1 MRGLLMQM
9 MRCSVSGP
17 RCVCVVKSWCAAMP
31 LLFVACCCAGVLA
44 APQGQQHDLAADLGK
59 AIADIAGR
67 VALEDGYG
75 EEFAAAFR
83 PSGHSLRAGHAPSDA
98 VAFAGADGGAAQRLV
113 MLHSP
118 AETTDAALR
127 SISTLEAAREPKRAA
142 ALESYTSALPRLLDA
157 EARETRNIFVA
168 ELAPLLAVHAR
179 HAGHAPSDAVA
190 FAGAEYDLRAL
201 AEQAVAAAD
210 AYVEAAGSVPSL
222 SQVASDMDK
231 QDAEVADSLQAS
243 ANVQKQQLG
252 TDASSAANARTIA
265 SVRGSAGA
273 AFLQAAPEVANIR
286 LVEPGSHELKA
297 AAGVRKN
304 LMDALAALETRQASD
319 ESLYASLRASSHA
332 LTREAAAARK
342 R

>member
-1 MRGLLMQM
+1 
-9 MRCSVSGP
+9 
-17 RCVCVVKSWCAAMP
+17 
-31 LLFVACCCAGVLA
+31 
-44 APQGQQHDLAADLGK
+44 
-59 AIADIAGR
+59 
-67 VALEDGYG
+67 
-75 EEFAAAFR
+75 
-83 PSGHSLRAGHAPSDA
+83 
-98 VAFAGADGGAAQRLV
+98 
-113 MLHSP
+113 
-118 AETTDAALR
+118 
-127 SISTLEAAREPKRAA
+127 
-142 ALESYTSALPRLLDA
+142 
-157 EARETRNIFVA
+157 
-168 ELAPLLAVHAR
+168 
-179 HAGHAPSDAVA
+179 
-190 FAGAEYDLRAL
+190 LRAL

-231 QDAEVADSLQAS
+231 QDAETADSLRAI

>member
-1 MRGLLMQM
+1 VRGLLMQL

-17 RCVCVVKSWCAAMP
+17 HCVCVVKSWCAAMP

-113 MLHSP
+113 LLHSP

-168 ELAPLLAVHAR
+168 ELAPLLAIHAR
-179 HAGHAPSDAVA
+179 HVGHAPGDAVT

-210 AYVEAAGSVPSL
+210 A
-222 SQVASDMDK
+222 
-231 QDAEVADSLQAS
+231 
-243 ANVQKQQLG
+243 
-252 TDASSAANARTIA
+252 
-265 SVRGSAGA
+265 
-273 AFLQAAPEVANIR
+273 
-286 LVEPGSHELKA
+286 
-297 AAGVRKN
+297 
-304 LMDALAALETRQASD
+304 
-319 ESLYASLRASSHA
+319 
-332 LTREAAAARK
+332 
-342 R
+342 